1 MGPFKIFPNIGT
13 LCPNGPTWVLTRTSL
28 LLQMGYSKNFS
39 TSYNMG
45 STGPFPRMVHR
56 HISNDLKEMALAMSL
71 QGLPDSEVRE
81 LTGISERSLKRLR
94 RTYRDKGKVSNGPS
108 NEGRPRILSAM
119 EVKVRRNFSG
129 LVYLLIIG
137 SFSVTVSTVSLTRP
151 SSSCK
156 LSSVRSS
163 LSRCLCRRLR
173 GPSSGRVIL

>member
-1 MGPFKIFPNIGT
+1 MRTRVAHAHIRRDRGTVYLQRFPNQNQNYKC
-13 LCPNGPTWVLTRTSL
+13 LSV
-28 LLQMGYSKNFS
+28 FF
-39 TSYNMG
+39 
-45 STGPFPRMVHR
+45 FPCTPSATHLALMVRR
-56 HISNDLKEMALAMSL
+56 HISDDLKEMALAMSL